1 MSSVMLL
8 TNSAYSLLSPVSSQ
22 RCTGCTAR
30 RAAVDMKYN
39 GGGPGFFGWQP
50 AWKAALD
57 AGDVMPAGSAVAA
70 TATTEGLSVS
80 QWLGGAANVLL
91 DATLS
96 ETVEERVAALLESGC
111 PQSVLDSCLKN
122 FDLVP
127 ASAAAAAPE
136 PVVEAVAAEPVV
148 AAPEPV
154 VAEAPEPV
162 AKAVEAPAMAGVVK
176 PTKAKPVKPS
186 PQGIFAPAVLV
197 AADVMGRKEL
207 NALRAKV
214 IAEHTKVISSFVET
228 SESRFGQITLRRL
241 FDAADADGNGTLD
254 KEEVRSALKA
264 LGFEWLQEKQVD
276 QIVKRGDANGDEVI
290 DFEEFAKEAPKTLR
304 VNLVK
309 LAKQNGH
316 DLGFLA

>member
-1 MSSVMLL
+1 MLSV
-8 TNSAYSLLSPVSSQ
+8 TSSAYSLLSPVSQ
-22 RCTGCTAR
+22 RCPGCTASR

-39 GGGPGFFGWQP
+39 GGGPGFFSWQP

-57 AGDVMPAGSAVAA
+57 AGDVMPSGSSTSAAAVAIA
-70 TATTEGLSVS
+70 PTEGLSGS
-80 QWLGGAANVLL
+80 QWLGAAAAVLL
-91 DATLS
+91 DRTLS
-96 ETVEERVAALLESGC
+96 EPVDERVAALLESDC
-111 PQSVLDSCLKN
+111 PQSVVNSCLKN
-122 FDLVP
+122 FDLAP
-127 ASAAAAAPE
+127 SPAAAAAPKS
-136 PVVEAVAAEPVV
+136 VVEAVAAPVPV
-148 AAPEPV
+148 AA
-154 VAEAPEPV
+154 
-162 AKAVEAPAMAGVVK
+162 AVEAPAMAGVVK
-176 PTKAKPVKPS
+176 PAKAKPAKKS
-186 PQGIFAPAVLV
+186 PKGIFAPAVLATV
-197 AADVMGRKEL
+197 DVMGRKEL

-228 SESRFGQITLRRL
+228 SESRFGQIALRRL

-264 LGFEWLQEKQVD
+264 LGFEWLEGKQVD